1 MEIYIMHPSSVK
13 GLAAEITKVCNDYY
27 ARKLSEQEL
36 KRVIC
41 HWANS
46 YGTMLFAGPN
56 CFNPT
61 IMKIIGTKRLR
72 LMETMLDGFQTSL
85 M

>member
-1 MEIYIMHPSSVK
+1 MDIYIMHPSSVK
-13 GLAAEITKVCNDYY
+13 GLGAEITKVCNDYR

-36 KRVIC
+36 KRLVC
-41 HWANS
+41 HWATC

-61 IMKIIGTKRLR
+61 IVKIIGAKRLR
-72 LMETMLDGFQTSL
+72 LMETMLGGFQTSL